1 MSWMVVFVTVLFP
14 LPLVDLLVMDLVEI
28 AHIQLELRLLRDEQ
42 RTHHS

>member
-1 MSWMVVFVTVLFP
+1 MSWKVVFVTVLFP

-28 AHIQLELRLLRDEQ
+28 AHIQLELRLLWDEQ